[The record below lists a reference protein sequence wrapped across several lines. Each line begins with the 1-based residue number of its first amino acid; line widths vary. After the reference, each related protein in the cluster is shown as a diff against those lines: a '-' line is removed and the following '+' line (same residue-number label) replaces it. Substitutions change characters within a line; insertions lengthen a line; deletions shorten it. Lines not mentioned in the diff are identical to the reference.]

1 MGGTMKDLIEGLI
14 KQAIAMF
21 LTEELVQ
28 KGKDM
33 LIAELE
39 KLALSTDNQLDD
51 TVLKI
56 IKDALK

>member
-1 MGGTMKDLIEGLI
+1 MKALLEGLI

-21 LTEELVQ
+21 LTEDLVQ
-28 KGKDM
+28 KAKDM

-39 KLALSTDNQLDD
+39 KLALSTDNAIDD
-51 TVLKI
+51 TIVKI